1 MDSKADRYG
10 VASHCTERVLARRHV
25 LLLTCVVVLCGLVD
39 STQAAADIKLSRQ
52 QFRTGEYEACL
63 ESTRAALAERKYGI
77 DWSILLVKSLLAL
90 GRYEDAAKEIE
101 NVVPNYAFRALK
113 LAHTVYTQT
122 GQKEQAAAMLQSIY
136 RIASIRRIE
145 SMESLDLV
153 VVGESLLQLGGEPR
167 LILDE
172 FYYRAL
178 KNDPNC
184 HNAYLAV
191 GALALDKEDYD
202 LASKE
207 YTRAVKRFGDAPDA
221 FCGLARAFYHS
232 DRRAMIKA
240 LDAALS
246 VNPRHTPALVL
257 LAEHQIDSENYA
269 GARELLDRVTAVN
282 PHHPEAWAYRT
293 VLAHLTNEPN
303 EVEGYRANALRFWPD
318 NPRVD
323 YLIGRKLSQRY
334 WFAEGAAY
342 QRQALTFDR
351 HYLPAKGQL
360 AEDLLRLGDEQRG
373 WELANE
379 VYEADQYNVKA
390 YNLVTL
396 QDNLA
401 EFEVLYGEGIVLKM
415 EQREA
420 EIYGDRVLSLLQEAK
435 STLCKKYGL
444 TLEKQVTVEIFN
456 RQQDF
461 AIRTF
466 GTLGGGEFLGVCFGN
481 VITANSPKR
490 ETLANW
496 ESTLWHEFCHV
507 ITLNL
512 TRNRMPRWLSEGISV
527 YEEVQRDAT
536 CGQHMNPEY
545 REMILGS
552 ELIPISELSRAFISP
567 SSPQQLQFA
576 YYQSSLVVEF
586 LIENF
591 GLDALKAI
599 LADLGQGLEIN
610 QTIARHTQPIE
621 EIEDRFAEFARGRAN
636 RLAEDADWY
645 QPEQDQVDPR
655 DPESVAQWLN
665 KHPDSMWALRIHVR
679 HLISQRQWI
688 EAKAAL
694 ATLIALYPEDTDEG
708 NAYAL
713 LADVHHAMGETR
725 QEARVLS
732 KLAMR
737 SSDAAEAYARLM
749 EIGMEQQNWQQV
761 VTYGEKYQAI
771 YPLLS
776 TVHWRMG
783 QAHEA
788 LGSLEQAVGLYQGL
802 LLLDPSNP
810 ADVNFRLARIL
821 QEEDPDAAKRY
832 LLETLADAPR
842 FREAH
847 RLLLKMRNKAKDA
860 PPPAQPEET
869 PTSPK
874 NLEDL
879 L

>member
-1 MDSKADRYG
+1 MGSKADRYRA
-10 VASHCTERVLARRHV
+10 ASSDIELVSLRRGV
-25 LLLTCVVVLCGLVD
+25 LLLNCVAILSGWAG
-39 STQAAADIKLSRQ
+39 STLAADIKLSRR
-52 QFRTGEYEACL
+52 QFRTGQYEECL
-63 ESTRAALAERKYGI
+63 ESTRAVLAERKYGI
-77 DWSILLVKSLLAL
+77 DWSILMVKSLLAL
-90 GRYEDAAKEIE
+90 GRYEDAAKEID

-122 GQKEQAAAMLQSIY
+122 GQKERAAEMLQSIY

-153 VVGESLLQLGGEPR
+153 VVGESLLHLGGEPR

-178 KNDPNC
+178 KDDPNC
-184 HNAYLAV
+184 RNAYLAV
-191 GALALDKEDYD
+191 GALALAKEDYD

-221 FCGLARAFYHS
+221 YCGLAQAFYHS
-232 DRRAMIKA
+232 DRQAMIKA

-246 VNPRHTPALVL
+246 VNPRHAEALVL
-257 LAEHQIDSENYA
+257 LAEHQIDCENYA
-269 GARELLDRVTAVN
+269 GARKLLDRATDVN
-282 PHHPEAWAYRT
+282 PHHPDAWAYRT

-303 EVEGYRANALRFWPD
+303 DVEGCRAHALRFWPD

-334 WFAEGAAY
+334 WFAEGAAC

-351 HYLPAKGQL
+351 DYLPAKGQL
-360 AEDLLRLGDEQRG
+360 AEDLLRLGDEERG
-373 WELANE
+373 WDLANE
-379 VYEADQYNVKA
+379 VYEADPYNVKA

-401 EFEVLYGEGIVLKM
+401 EFKVLSGEGIVLKM
-415 EQREA
+415 EPREA
-420 EIYGDRVLSLLQEAK
+420 EIYGDRVLSLLQDAK

-444 TLEKQVTVEIFN
+444 TLEQPVTVELFH

-552 ELIPISELSRAFISP
+552 GLIPISQLSRAFISP
-567 SSPQQLQFA
+567 SSPGQLQFA
-576 YYQSSLVVEF
+576 YYESSLVVEF
-586 LIENF
+586 LIDNF
-591 GLDALKAI
+591 GLDTLRAI
-599 LADLGQGLEIN
+599 LADLGKGREIN
-610 QTIARHTQPIE
+610 STLARHTQPLEQIE
-621 EIEDRFAEFARGRAN
+621 ERFAEFARGRAES
-636 RLAEDADWY
+636 LAEDADWY
-645 QPEQDQVDPR
+645 QPERDQVDPR
-655 DPESVAQWLN
+655 DPESVTQWLT
-665 KHPDSMWALRIHVR
+665 KHPDSLWALRIHAR
-679 HLISQRQWI
+679 HLVRQREWI

-694 ATLIALYPEDTDEG
+694 ATLITLYPEDTGEG

-713 LADVHHAMGETR
+713 LAEVHSTLGETR
-725 QEARVLS
+725 QEARILNEWAS
-732 KLAMR
+732 R
-737 SSDAAEAYARLM
+737 SSDAATAYTRLM
-749 EIGMEQQNWQQV
+749 ELGMEQHNWQQV
-761 VTYGEKYQAI
+761 VENGEKYQAV
-771 YPLLS
+771 YPLLG

-788 LGSLEQAVGLYQGL
+788 LGGHEQAVALYQGL
-802 LLLDPSNP
+802 LLLDPANP
-810 ADVNFRLARIL
+810 AEVNFRLASIL
-821 QEEDPDAAKRY
+821 QEEDPGAAKRY

-847 RLLLKMRNKAKDA
+847 RLLLKMRDEAKEA
-860 PPPAQPEET
+860 PPPVQPEEIPIS
-869 PTSPK
+869 PT
-874 NLEDL
+874 NQEDSL
-879 L
+879 